1 MNQILSQD
9 EVDALLRGLDNGE
22 IDTEKELSDTE
33 TACHRFD
40 WTTQGRNLKGNMPVL
55 GLINGRFAQK
65 FRHALSGY
73 LRRMVEVEPG
83 PIEMIKFEEF
93 QRSLPIPTSF
103 HLFKMDPLR
112 GTGMLVIESRLVFNL
127 VEAFFG
133 GPGTGSIK
141 LEGRDFTPIEKK
153 IIDKVVSTAMTNI
166 CEAWEEVH
174 SVRTEFVRSE
184 SNPLSVNVVP
194 PSEYLITVKHEIE
207 LNKSAGS
214 IMICLPYS
222 SIQPIKDKL
231 SGEYMDEDGETDNF
245 WISTLQ
251 EQLQETNVE
260 LTVDLGCTNLSI
272 HEFLNMKAGD
282 ILILDKNVRTAL
294 TARVE
299 GIPRLEG
306 HAGKF
311 GNKRV
316 FRVLSDLPP
325 RV

>member
-22 IDTEKELSDTE
+22 IETEKEPSDTE
-33 TACHRFD
+33 AACHAFD
-40 WTTQGRNLKGNMPVL
+40 WNTQGRNLKGNMPIL
-55 GLINGRFAQK
+55 GVINGRFAQR

-83 PIEMIKFEEF
+83 SIEMIKFEEF

-141 LEGRDFTPIEKK
+141 VEGRDFTPIEKK
-153 IIDKVVSTAMTNI
+153 IIDKVVSTALTNI
-166 CEAWEEVH
+166 REAWEDVH
-174 SVRTEFVRSE
+174 PVKTEFVRSE

-194 PSEYLITVKHEIE
+194 PSEYLVAVKHEIE
-207 LNKSAGS
+207 LNKAAGS
-214 IMICLPYS
+214 IMICIPYS
-222 SIQPIKDKL
+222 SLQAIRDKL
-231 SGEYMDEDGETDNF
+231 SGGYTEEEEETDAF
-245 WISTLQ
+245 WISTLH
-251 EQLQETNVE
+251 EQLQETDVE
-260 LTVDLGCTNLSI
+260 LTVDLGCTHLSI
-272 HEFLNMKAGD
+272 QEFLSMKTGD
-282 ILILDKNVRTAL
+282 ILIMDKTIRSAL
-294 TARVE
+294 TAKVE
-299 GIPRLEG
+299 GIPRFEG

-316 FRVLSDLPP
+316 FRVQADLQP
-325 RV
+325 RA